1 MKKKLRYV
9 VLPLLII
16 AAVFSFGLTKVQAEE
31 ETTTTTAETLTN
43 EKVKVYVFRGE
54 GCSHCAETL
63 AWFESIQAEEGKYY
77 DLVTFE
83 VWNDED
89 NKAQMEKVAKYFG
102 EEADGVPYIIVGKK
116 TWHGFT
122 SSYSSEIL
130 DAIHSE
136 YQKNTESR
144 FDVIE
149 YLKENNGGSLGTY
162 VILVIAFLV
171 IVFVI
176 VARNG
181 NNETLVNF
189 EEQEAEDDEKEVHE
203 EVKHK
208 TTKKVQVEEEKEEP
222 KKKATTKKTTT
233 KKATS
238 EKNK

>member
-1 MKKKLRYV
+1 MKKKLSYV

-16 AAVFSFGLTKVQAEE
+16 AAVFSFGLTKVHADEE
-31 ETTTTTAETLTN
+31 PTTTTAETLTN
-43 EKVKVYVFRGE
+43 ERVKVYVFRGE
-54 GCSHCAETL
+54 GCSHCAEAL
-63 AWFESIQAEEGKYY
+63 AWFESVQQEEGKYY
-77 DLVTFE
+77 ELVTFE
-83 VWNDED
+83 VWNDEA

-102 EEADGVPYIIVGKK
+102 ENADGVPYIIVGKK
-116 TWHGFT
+116 TWHGFA

-149 YLKENNGGSLGTY
+149 DLKENNGGSLGTY
-162 VILVIAFLV
+162 IILGIAFLV

-189 EEQEAEDDEKEVHE
+189 EEEEAEEDEKEVHE

-208 TTKKVQVEEEKEEP
+208 VIKKVKVEDDEPVKKTTKK
-222 KKKATTKKTTT
+222 TT

-238 EKNK
+238 KKNK

>member
-1 MKKKLRYV
+1 MKKKLSYV
-9 VLPLLII
+9 ILPLLII
-16 AAVFSFGLTKVQAEE
+16 AAVFSFGLTIVHADEE
-31 ETTTTTAETLTN
+31 PTTTTTETLTN
-43 EKVKVYVFRGE
+43 ERVKVYVFRGE
-54 GCSHCAETL
+54 GCSHCAEAL
-63 AWFESIQAEEGKYY
+63 AWFESVQEKEGKYFE
-77 DLVTFE
+77 LVTFE
-83 VWNDED
+83 VWNDEA

-102 EEADGVPYIIVGKK
+102 ENADGVPYIIVGKK
-116 TWHGFT
+116 TWHGFA

-162 VILVIAFLV
+162 IILVIAFLV

-189 EEQEAEDDEKEVHE
+189 EEEEAEEDEKEVHE

-208 TTKKVQVEEEKEEP
+208 VTKKVKVEDDEPAKKTTKK
-222 KKKATTKKTTT
+222 TT

-238 EKNK
+238 KKNK